1 MPPPENYRDATGLS
15 TQAAATGRLNCGN
28 RLKNLPGNRHWR
40 SAGERIT
47 LGGSFADS
55 PESLERK
62 RRDESPGVRRG
73 ILVKRIAAIHRAA
86 DRSSNGKTPM
96 SKPIDNKTPLSVTQA
111 AVTVALAAY
120 FLGLVL
126 SIVANTGSGS
136 SALVRTIK
144 NHLFAPWMVPPWLD
158 LGFDYG
164 LTYGSEE
171 DGDFRIEVRRQGDAK
186 TPPVRLPGGLTG
198 ERAARW
204 RRLAQSMAAN
214 ADDADRDGV
223 LAAAVGRGM
232 FDELGSQDLV
242 VRVLRTPL
250 ADRGGPP
257 PAAVQAYSARI
268 RMVDGEV
275 QLLRA
280 EARGEVAPLVR
291 PAAGGN
297 AADSRPSPSAEDTQ

>member
-1 MPPPENYRDATGLS
+1 
-15 TQAAATGRLNCGN
+15 
-28 RLKNLPGNRHWR
+28 
-40 SAGERIT
+40 
-47 LGGSFADS
+47 
-55 PESLERK
+55 
-62 RRDESPGVRRG
+62 
-73 ILVKRIAAIHRAA
+73 
-86 DRSSNGKTPM
+86 M
-96 SKPIDNKTPLSVTQA
+96 SKPTDNKTPLSVTQA

-120 FLGLVL
+120 LLGLVL

-144 NHLFAPWMVPPWLD
+144 NRLFAPWMVPPWLD
-158 LGFDYG
+158 LGFDYS

-186 TPPVRLPGGLTG
+186 TPPVRLPDRFSG

-204 RRLAQSMAAN
+204 QRLARSMAATV
-214 ADDADRDGV
+214 DDADRDGV

-257 PAAVQAYSARI
+257 PSPVQAYSARI

-297 AADSRPSPSAEDTQ
+297 ADDTKASLSTEDTQ